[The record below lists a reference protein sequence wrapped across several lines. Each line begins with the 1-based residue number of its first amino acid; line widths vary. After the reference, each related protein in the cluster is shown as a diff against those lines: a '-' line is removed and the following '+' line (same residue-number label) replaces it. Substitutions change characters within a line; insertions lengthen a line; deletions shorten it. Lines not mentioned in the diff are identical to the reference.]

1 MDVTLLMVIH
11 VSQEFYGLLS
21 IVYILFGYYDIRDIL
36 SLVLS
41 FLKKRSL
48 VMDMYNIHGINKIL
62 SC

>member
-1 MDVTLLMVIH
+1 MVIH

-41 FLKKRSL
+41 FKKKRSL
-48 VMDMYNIHGINKIL
+48 VMDMYNIHGINKI
-62 SC
+62 

>member
-41 FLKKRSL
+41 FKKKRSL